1 MFKEYTPIQY
11 IAIDIANQYGS
22 NLDKETY
29 ETRIAWVKTNIDKL
43 EELQPQA
50 EETFLYKKAVKALR
64 DAQDGI
70 PTGHVV
76 GLDSASSGLQLMSAM
91 MGCEAGMSLTGL
103 IHPNKRTDSY
113 TIITKAMNEKV
124 PVAISRKQSKDAVM
138 KGLYG
143 STKVPKDVF
152 GDLVP
157 YFYETMHEQAPG
169 AMQLLELLRQAWNPE
184 VDRNT
189 WALPDGYMAMVPIT
203 ETVDKKIHVAQLRYT
218 PVVRIQV
225 IAPKERGLSL
235 IANKIHSTDSYVL
248 RSLIRRCN
256 YSIRDVKNA
265 IKALTTLNHYPKES
279 EYLDAWQRTGIVD
292 MTMINGT
299 TTEIAGYP
307 TEMRT
312 KLLRMLEMCLT
323 HKPFEIITVHDDFKC
338 SPVNC
343 NQMRKVYA
351 DILGDLVDSTLVDDL
366 LNQVY
371 QDDKVIQKLGNVK
384 ELAETVRQSNYGL
397 T

>member
-1 MFKEYTPIQY
+1 MFKEYSPMQY
-11 IAIDIANQYGS
+11 LAIDISNQMGF
-22 NLDKETY
+22 DKQTFES
-29 ETRIAWVKTNIDKL
+29 RISWVKTNRDKL
-43 EELQPQA
+43 ESYQDQS
-50 EETFLYKKAVKALR
+50 EEPMLFKKAVNAFR
-64 DAQDGI
+64 QVEEGI
-70 PTGHVV
+70 PTGHVI

-91 MGCEAGMSLTGL
+91 MGCKAGMALTGL
-103 IHPNKRTDSY
+103 IMPNVRADAYSL
-113 TIITKAMNEKV
+113 ITKAMNEKV
-124 PVAISRKQSKDAVM
+124 PVEVTRKEAKDAVM

-143 STKVPKDVF
+143 STKVPKDIF

-169 AMQLLELLRQAWNPE
+169 AMQLLELLRQGWNPE

-225 IAPKERGLSL
+225 IAPQERGLSL
-235 IANKIHSTDSYVL
+235 IANVIHSVDAYVL
-248 RSLIRRCN
+248 RSLVRRCN
-256 YSIRDVKNA
+256 YSVRDVKEA
-265 IKALTTLNHYPKES
+265 MQALTILNYYPKES

-292 MTMINGT
+292 MTMINGST
-299 TTEIAGYP
+299 MEIAGYP
-307 TEMRT
+307 TEMRQQ
-312 KLLRMLEMCLT
+312 LIRMLEMCLT

-338 SPVNC
+338 SPVNA
-343 NQMRKVYA
+343 NQMRRVYA

-371 QDDKVIQKLGNVK
+371 QDDKVIQKLGDVK
-384 ELAETVRQSNYGL
+384 ELAKIVRQSNYGIS
-397 T
+397 